1 MALRLQWQTLTT
13 KLLSSRRFTQLALRL
28 WPTRRIAQH
37 QASELFDIVSGFV
50 YTQILYSAVK
60 LNLFEALR
68 KPAAVNAISRSIGI
82 EINACRRLLR
92 ATTALKLT
100 KALPNEHYALGT
112 LGASML
118 ANPGLAQLIEHHHL
132 LYRDLADPLAL
143 FSNKS
148 GDKSSDTSRRAST
161 GTQLGNYWAYAKNT
175 DPGVTDTSVA
185 TEVQDYS
192 ALMAASQPMVSDQVL
207 QSYSFNRHQK
217 LLDLGG
223 GTGNFLSAVRIRYPT
238 LQLVLF
244 DLPSVNEVTDTAAM
258 AARNIDL
265 HQGDFFTDALP
276 TGADVISLVRILH
289 DHNDDAVVH
298 LLNRVYQALPQ
309 DGTVLIAEPL
319 GDTPG
324 AMRVGDAYFNLYF
337 LAMGKGDPRSAKRLR
352 TMLQQAG
359 FSNVQHHRT
368 SLPLVCSVISARK
381 R

>member
-1 MALRLQWQTLTT
+1 MSLRLQWQTLTT

-50 YTQILYSAVK
+50 YTQILYSAVR

-68 KPAAVNAISRSIGI
+68 KPAAVSAISRSIGI

-143 FSNKS
+143 FS
-148 GDKSSDTSRRAST
+148 DKNRSAGT
-161 GTQLGNYWAYAKNT
+161 GTTLGNYWAYAKNT

-207 QSYSFNRHQK
+207 QSYSFNRHKK

-223 GTGNFLSAVRIRYPT
+223 GTGNFLSAVRNRYPT
-238 LQLVLF
+238 LQLALF
-244 DLPSVNEVTDTAAM
+244 DLPSVNDVTDTAEM
-258 AARNIDL
+258 AERNIDL
-265 HQGDFFTDALP
+265 HRGDFFTDALP
-276 TGADVISLVRILH
+276 AGADVISLVRILH
-289 DHNDDAVVH
+289 DHNDDAVAH
-298 LLNRVYQALPQ
+298 LLNRVYQALPH

-337 LAMGKGDPRSAKRLR
+337 LAMGKGDPRSANSLR
-352 TMLQQAG
+352 NLLQQAG

-381 R
+381 H